1 VEIERHYNLQRRILK
16 VRAQRLRGRIL
27 NVKEYMLELNSQVH
41 SQPKI
46 SRILQISPDTA
57 NRVSRLIKR

>member
-1 VEIERHYNLQRRILK
+1 
-16 VRAQRLRGRIL
+16 LRGRIL
-27 NVKEYMLELNSQVH
+27 NVKEHMLELNSQVH